1 MLASSKASV
10 LQREQLV
17 SLFEAGFG
25 PHAASRRVGVGVKT
39 SKNLWERW
47 CIHGRLV
54 LMHKP
59 TPSQYSFEVK
69 LQVVERFLSGQT
81 KMSIAKELGLSSPK
95 LLEKWVRIYRTKG
108 VDGLRPRPKG
118 RPRKD
123 PHGQTP
129 PVSELDQLKRRLEYL
144 EAENAYL
151 KALRDL
157 MNNEH

>member
-1 MLASSKASV
+1 MLVSSKATAA
-10 LQREQLV
+10 QREALV
-17 SLFEAGFG
+17 ELFEQDWGYRSTAM
-25 PHAASRRVGVGVKT
+25 RVGVGLKI
-39 SKNLWERW
+39 SQHLWDRW
-47 CIHGRLV
+47 RIHGRLV
-54 LMHKP
+54 LMQKP
-59 TPSQYSFEVK
+59 THAKYSFEVK

-95 LLEKWVRIYRTKG
+95 VLERWVRIYRDKG

-118 RPRKD
+118 RPKKD
-123 PHGQTP
+123 PQAASRFI
-129 PVSELDQLKRRLEYL
+129 SEVDQLKRRLEYL